1 MRSTDTRRHDRVWLA
16 AATWRS
22 HLIGDLDDRRIAWL
36 DDWTTRGRAL
46 VTRRREPSATADV
59 CFLAVAL
66 PSSAGRTRI
75 SLAVNRKAVT
85 RVAAP
90 LRLDEVIDQAPNER
104 RIALAAL
111 HERSAALD
119 TSLHVYGSYAWQMI
133 TGEPC
138 VTPDSDLD
146 LLWDAR
152 DAAHVERMLAL
163 LSAWEIEYDLRADGE
178 ARFADGA
185 SVAWRELYARTS
197 HVLVKRDDAVALE
210 RSPLSATTSRNDDR
224 AAA

>member
-22 HLIGDLDDRRIAWL
+22 HLVGELDDQRSALL
-36 DDWTTRGRAL
+36 DDWIARGRAL
-46 VTRRREPSATADV
+46 VARRREPSATADA

-66 PSSAGRTRI
+66 PLSAGRTRI
-75 SLAVNRKAVT
+75 ALTVDRKAVA

-90 LRLDEVIDQAPNER
+90 LRLDEVIDRAPNDR
-104 RIALAAL
+104 RAALAAL
-111 HERSAALD
+111 HERSAAID
-119 TSLHVYGSYAWQMI
+119 TRLHVYGSYAWQTI
-133 TGEPC
+133 AGEPC
-138 VTPDSDLD
+138 VTPSSDLD

-163 LSAWEIEYDLRADGE
+163 LSAWEIEHGLRADGE

-185 SVAWRELYARTS
+185 AVAWRELYAQTS
-197 HVLVKRDDAVALE
+197 RVLVKRDDAVALE
-210 RSPLSATTSRNDDR
+210 SSPLSTMRIRQDDR
-224 AAA
+224 RVA